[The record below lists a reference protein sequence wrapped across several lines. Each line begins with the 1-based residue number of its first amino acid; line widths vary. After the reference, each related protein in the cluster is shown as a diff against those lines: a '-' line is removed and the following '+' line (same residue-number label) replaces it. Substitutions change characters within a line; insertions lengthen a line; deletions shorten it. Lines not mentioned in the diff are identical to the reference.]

1 MSVLVTGVRVA
12 ARRLLPRPLRIRIIN
27 RMSTSPLLRKTLPY
41 AKEFDLIDR
50 ELATLDGAP
59 WDGFRTTGSTVETSE
74 RVVEVPWVLS
84 RYRSER
90 RVLDIGSAF
99 ALGLYLRYLRRLGIP
114 ELHGVD
120 LGAARVGGMAMARAD
135 VRTMPY
141 QDGYFDLILCV
152 STLEHIGRDNV
163 TYGIGSADDTR
174 GDYLALAE
182 MRRVLNPAGRIL
194 ITVPFGRPGDYGWF
208 KQYDLAAFEDLL
220 KVTRLTAVEASVYG
234 YSASG
239 WSRVLD
245 PSSQLGGY
253 REAGAPA
260 ATGVLCAELRLA

>member
-1 MSVLVTGVRVA
+1 
-12 ARRLLPRPLRIRIIN
+12 
-27 RMSTSPLLRKTLPY
+27 MSTSPLLRKTLPY
-41 AKEFDLIDR
+41 GREFDLIDR
-50 ELATLDGAP
+50 ELAALDGSP
-59 WDGFRTTGSTVETSE
+59 WDSFRTAGSTAETSE

-120 LGAARVGGMAMARAD
+120 LSASRVGGMLMARAD
-135 VRTMPY
+135 VRHMPY

-163 TYGIGSADDTR
+163 TYGISSSADAR
-174 GDYLALAE
+174 GDFLALAE
-182 MRRVLNPAGRIL
+182 IRRVLSPAGRIL
-194 ITVPFGRPGDYGWF
+194 ITVPFGRFGDYGWF
-208 KQYDLAAFEDLL
+208 KQYDLVAFEDLL
-220 KVTRLTAVEASVYG
+220 KETQLTAEQLSVYG

-239 WSRVLD
+239 WTRVLD
-245 PSSQLGGY
+245 PSSQRGGY
-253 REAGAPA
+253 RESGAPA
-260 ATGVLCAELRLA
+260 ATGVLCAALRLP